1 MTVSTGGPP
10 TAAAAA
16 AAGAAEP
23 GAWTA
28 AKAGAHRPRVS
39 PAGSKAAERRGHFM
53 AATPLPGVGEICR
66 SSCLPA
72 WLMCNERMRV
82 ARACATHTHV
92 WTDRRA
98 EDLLGGA
105 TIVANLW
112 RFARHVWSNFDNPG
126 AERRRLG
133 QDAPGRR
140 PPRRRAE
147 GQPPPSSR
155 KEPAGLKL
163 RWRGNQRPFPRRG
176 PALRVQAASGRRRR
190 RFPPWE
196 LPWVRVFVLCY
207 NNIREA
213 CVGPGRPLELAAVPE
228 AGRQSGSARQVQ
240 RLRPAG
246 RIKYASRTMG
256 NL

>member
-28 AKAGAHRPRVS
+28 AKAGAHRPRVI

-140 PPRRRAE
+140 PPPAPSGRTAAALLGKRTCGPEAKMEGKPASLSPAGPGPPRSGRIRPQAPPVSPLGIALGQGICFVLQQYPRSLRRTRAAA
-147 GQPPPSSR
+147 GVGRSSR
-155 KEPAGLKL
+155 G
-163 RWRGNQRPFPRRG
+163 G
-176 PALRVQAASGRRRR
+176 QAV
-190 RFPPWE
+190 RF
-196 LPWVRVFVLCY
+196 
-207 NNIREA
+207 
-213 CVGPGRPLELAAVPE
+213 
-228 AGRQSGSARQVQ
+228 
-240 RLRPAG
+240 RPAG
-246 RIKYASRTMG
+246 PAPPAGRED
-256 NL
+256 